1 MTHQFKPR
9 FDITRLEMRPR
20 NTSFTHL
27 TVRDLMQKLYRK
39 EQLRSAILDH
49 ELLDTPLE
57 KALLNKEQF
66 LKEFF
71 NLPHVGRKAV
81 TVLSKALRHAE
92 TVQQISLTD
101 LEDDAQLHPEQG
113 IDTGNHSI
121 KSIKR
126 RRESW
131 PKHARE

>member
-1 MTHQFKPR
+1 MTHPFKPR

-20 NTSFTHL
+20 NTSCTHL

-49 ELLDTPLE
+49 ELLDTPLD
-57 KALLNKEQF
+57 KALLNQEQF

-71 NLPHVGRKAV
+71 SLPHVGRKAV

-101 LEDDAQLHPEQG
+101 LEDDAQRHP
-113 IDTGNHSI
+113 
-121 KSIKR
+121 K
-126 RRESW
+126 
-131 PKHARE
+131 

>member
-9 FDITRLEMRPR
+9 FDIKRLEMRPR
-20 NTSFTHL
+20 NTSCTHL

-57 KALLNKEQF
+57 KALLNQEQF

-71 NLPHVGRKAV
+71 SLPHVGRKAV
-81 TVLSKALRHAE
+81 TVLSRALRHAE
-92 TVQQISLTD
+92 TVHQLPLTS
-101 LEDDAQLHPEQG
+101 LEDDAQCHPDYG

-126 RRESW
+126 RHKSW
-131 PKHARE
+131 PKHAPE